1 MKVINFL
8 ICFLAISSINA
19 IGADWSS
26 CGDDLDRL
34 RRASRDA
41 SDAANNVKAAIDEY
55 ESCKSFNSFE
65 KEYDGCRSK
74 FSDYEYKLSTFN
86 SEMSTV
92 ESRIK
97 SVSYSCGSS
106 GSISFEETQNNKPQA
121 FKDRMCSIYKPYKGK
136 LSPKTLMQQC
146 VKSMSELDCKKC
158 LE

>member
-1 MKVINFL
+1 MKMTKIL
-8 ICFLAISSINA
+8 ICFLAASSLNVIA
-19 IGADWSS
+19 ADWYS

-55 ESCKSFNSFE
+55 ESCKSYNSYE
-65 KEYDGCRSK
+65 KEHDGCRGK

-97 SVSYSCGSS
+97 SVSYSCAAS
-106 GSISFEETQNNKPQA
+106 GSLSFEETGNGRPQA

-136 LSPKTLMQQC
+136 LPLKSLMQQC
-146 VKSMSELDCKKC
+146 LKSMSELDCKRC

>member
-1 MKVINFL
+1 MKVMNLL

-19 IGADWSS
+19 MGAACSS

-55 ESCKSFNSFE
+55 QSCKSYNSYD

-86 SEMSTV
+86 SEISTV

-97 SVSYSCGSS
+97 SVSYSCGAS
-106 GSISFEETQNNKPQA
+106 GSLSFEETQNNRPQA

-136 LSPKTLMQQC
+136 LSSKTLMQQC

-158 LE
+158 FE